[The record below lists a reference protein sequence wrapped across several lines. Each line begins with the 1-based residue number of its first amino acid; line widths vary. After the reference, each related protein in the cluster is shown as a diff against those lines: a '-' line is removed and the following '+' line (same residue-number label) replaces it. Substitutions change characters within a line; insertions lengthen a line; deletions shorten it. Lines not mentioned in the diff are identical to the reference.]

1 MPPSVSFP
9 WTEAEL
15 ATRVSSAVE
24 SYWRSRGGQS
34 RQQQKRGVS
43 DTGTRGEVTGGQH
56 LNGFLKI
63 LVDAAEAAGFSDAE
77 IRLQSGVELPG
88 YFRPQKR
95 WDMVVTRADRLC
107 AAIELKSQSGSFGN
121 NFNNRT
127 EEAVGTSTDF
137 WTAFRE
143 GAMGSQAP
151 WLGYFFLLE
160 DSRKS
165 TAPVRLKESKFRP
178 FPVFHQTSYARRYE
192 ILCERLVLERKFTRT
207 ALMLTP
213 RGKKGGYSEP
223 VADLGFHGF
232 VKSLYAQLLGCA

>member
-15 ATRVSSAVE
+15 TGRVSAAVG

-63 LVDAAEAAGFSDAE
+63 LVDTAGAAGFSDAE
-77 IRLQSGVELPG
+77 IKLQGGVELPG

-95 WDMVVTRADRLC
+95 WDMVVTRAERLC
-107 AAIELKSQSGSFGN
+107 AAVELKSQSGSFGN

-127 EEAVGTSTDF
+127 EEAVGNSTDF

-143 GAMGSQAP
+143 GAMGSQPP

-160 DSRKS
+160 DSPKS
-165 TAPVRLKESKFRP
+165 TVPVRLKEAKFPP
-178 FPVFHQTSYARRYE
+178 FPVFQRTSYAKRYE
-192 ILCERLVLERKFTRT
+192 IFCERLILERKYTRT
-207 ALMLTP
+207 ALLLTP
-213 RGKKGGYSEP
+213 RGKKGLYSEP
-223 VADLGFHGF
+223 SPDLGFHGF